1 MLSLYRGSRE
11 AVSIWQDFC
20 ILYGMAAEAMKK
32 KQATEREIELISD
45 FREPALCY
53 EADLLLA
60 SEAEPFDSGWA
71 LVGAPTKIPARKGD
85 YFQDEMIRRS

>member
-1 MLSLYRGSRE
+1 MLSLYRGARG

-20 ILYGMAAEAMKK
+20 LLYGRSHEK
-32 KQATEREIELISD
+32 KQETEREIELISD

-71 LVGAPTKIPARKGD
+71 LIGAPTKIPARKGD
-85 YFQDEMIRRS
+85 YLQDEIKRPT